1 MTKNQKILGAIGLG
15 VVAYL
20 AYKNYKKGWTMFG
33 KDAEDTKVD
42 AESTSNITGEYAES
56 LKNLPEY
63 AFSNAAGTMC
73 KCDNGFTGRCESGD
87 CSKCCGTYN
96 KRKPEQRRYKF

>member
-1 MTKNQKILGAIGLG
+1 MTTNQKVLAGFGIA

-20 AYKNYKKGWTMFG
+20 AYRHYSKGSIFG
-33 KDAEDTKVD
+33 KDSDDTKVTP
-42 AESTSNITGEYAES
+42 ETSNITGEYAES

-63 AFSNAAGTMC
+63 NMSNASGTMC
-73 KCDNGFTGRCESGD
+73 RCDNGFTGRCESGD

-96 KRKPEQRRYKF
+96 KQKQEQRRYKF